1 MLVYKSLKLEII
13 VLAMTSNQSS
23 FFFSSPPFLFR
34 KLGEKS
40 VCLTHRE
47 KPCNYFY
54 WTLFVAYYI
63 NSNDDIFIDVAINII
78 AILISLS
85 MITGKC

>member
-1 MLVYKSLKLEII
+1 M
-13 VLAMTSNQSS
+13 
-23 FFFSSPPFLFR
+23 
-34 KLGEKS
+34 
-40 VCLTHRE
+40 LTHRE

-63 NSNDDIFIDVAINII
+63 NSNDDIFIDVVINII

-85 MITGKC
+85 MITGKCLLRPSSEAFKSGLSAIKFTLAAIMASDGHFTGT